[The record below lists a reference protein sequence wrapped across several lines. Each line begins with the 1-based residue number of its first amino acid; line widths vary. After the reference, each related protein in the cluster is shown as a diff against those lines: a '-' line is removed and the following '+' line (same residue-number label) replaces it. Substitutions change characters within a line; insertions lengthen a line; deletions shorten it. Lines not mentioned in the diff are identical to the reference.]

1 MTYKERLSMTDKKKT
16 ELEVETAVSNA
27 RSELDC
33 QIAVTISELK
43 KSEVAVK
50 QAKSDADR
58 ARNNVNFSIE
68 NILIAD
74 GTIKSAENYVTQL
87 EDRISI
93 LKKLNKEMFG

>member
-1 MTYKERLSMTDKKKT
+1 MTYKERLSMSDKKKS

-27 RSELDC
+27 QSELDC
-33 QIAVTISELK
+33 QIAVTVSELK
-43 KSEVAVK
+43 RAEVAVK
-50 QAKSDADR
+50 QAKADADV

-74 GTIKSAENYVTQL
+74 GAIESTENYVKQL
-87 EDRISI
+87 EDRISS